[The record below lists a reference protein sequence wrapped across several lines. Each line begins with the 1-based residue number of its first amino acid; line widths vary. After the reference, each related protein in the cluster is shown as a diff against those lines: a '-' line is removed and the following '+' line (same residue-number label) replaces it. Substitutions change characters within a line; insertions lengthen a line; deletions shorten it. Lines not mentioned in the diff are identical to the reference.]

1 MNKKTIWITG
11 GSTGIGKALAIKFS
25 SKGWNVA
32 VSARRVELLNELCN
46 QYENITAFPLDVT
59 HKENCFEVFNEIKN
73 KFLTFISFLLVTF
86 GASVIGSLA
95 TINYKEP
102 WYSLLNKPTF
112 NPPDWVFGPVWTT
125 LYLMMT
131 LAIWLFW
138 HSNNRNKNTVYVYL
152 IHLVFNTTWSVVFF
166 VFHNMVLALFILIL
180 LIGLIINLILRFKRV
195 NVVSSYLMIPY
206 LLWCSFALF
215 LNINL
220 IMIN

>member
-1 MNKKTIWITG
+1 M
-11 GSTGIGKALAIKFS
+11 F
-25 SKGWNVA
+25 
-32 VSARRVELLNELCN
+32 
-46 QYENITAFPLDVT
+46 
-59 HKENCFEVFNEIKN
+59 KN

-102 WYSLLNKPTF
+102 WYSLLNKPAF

-166 VFHNMVLALFILIL
+166 VFHNMVLALFVLIL

-195 NVVSSYLMIPY
+195 NVVSYYLMIPY